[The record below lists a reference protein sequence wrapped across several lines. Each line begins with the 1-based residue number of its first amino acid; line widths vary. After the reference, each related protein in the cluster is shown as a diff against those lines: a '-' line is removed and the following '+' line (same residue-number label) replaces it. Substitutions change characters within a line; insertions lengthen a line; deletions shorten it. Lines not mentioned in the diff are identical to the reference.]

1 MVFQF
6 LMLQINK
13 KIINKFLITSVLL
26 FINGL
31 FCVKYFERFTTL
43 YPLVTLLLL
52 CIQLGVLYFSFYDKC
67 TLKQQKII
75 MYLLLFLAVIGS
87 LFVFRKIHISSLNVD
102 RWSVIYSFWE
112 AFFNGDYPYFAK
124 SHMNNPPGPMPIYF
138 VIALPFYL
146 INEIGWMPLVAVF
159 IGVVFINKRIK
170 NPNSQLVFILF
181 MFTFMGFYWELLS
194 RSTILL
200 NSFLVLIVLL
210 YSEKSIARQNYS
222 FYLSALLTGVI
233 LSTRMVF
240 IMPFLSLG
248 IMALLS
254 KRISFPK
261 LLSWT
266 ALALFA
272 FALTLLPFYIG
283 FQESFFVMNPF
294 KVQSGFLLPSIYN
307 YLFILISIVLSLFFY
322 NQLSLLLL
330 SGYSLFISIFIYFVY
345 HLIHSGLQGAYFQSG
360 ADISYFLFC
369 VPFLLIHFLIE
380 KKIKI

>member
-1 MVFQF
+1 
-6 LMLQINK
+6 MLQINK

-31 FCVKYFERFTTL
+31 FCVKYFERFTNL

-52 CIQLGVLYFSFYDKC
+52 CIQVGVLYFSFYDKC

-75 MYLLLFLAVIGS
+75 MYLLLILAVIGS

-159 IGVVFINKRIK
+159 IGVLFINKLVK
-170 NPNSQLVFILF
+170 NPTSQLVFILF

-222 FYLSALLTGVI
+222 FYLSAFLTGVI

-240 IMPFLSLG
+240 VMPFLSLG
-248 IMALLS
+248 IMTLLS
-254 KRISFPK
+254 KKVSFPR

-272 FALTLLPFYIG
+272 FALTFLPFYIG

-345 HLIHSGLQGAYFQSG
+345 HLMHSGLQGAYFQSG

-369 VPFLLIHFLIE
+369 VPFLLMHFLIE

>member
-1 MVFQF
+1 
-6 LMLQINK
+6 MLQINK

-31 FCVKYFERFTTL
+31 FCVKYFERFTNL

-52 CIQLGVLYFSFYDKC
+52 CIQVGVLYFSFYDKC

-75 MYLLLFLAVIGS
+75 IYLLLILAVIGS
-87 LFVFRKIHISSLNVD
+87 FFVFRKIHISSLNVD

-159 IGVVFINKRIK
+159 IGVIFINKLVK
-170 NPNSQLVFILF
+170 NPTSQLVFILF

-248 IMALLS
+248 IMTLLS
-254 KRISFPK
+254 KKVSFPR

-272 FALTLLPFYIG
+272 FALTFLPFYIG

-345 HLIHSGLQGAYFQSG
+345 HLMHSGLQGAYFQSG

-369 VPFLLIHFLIE
+369 VPFLLMHFLIE

>member
-1 MVFQF
+1 
-6 LMLQINK
+6 MLQINK

-31 FCVKYFERFTTL
+31 FCVKYFERFTNL

-52 CIQLGVLYFSFYDKC
+52 CIQVGVLYFSFYDKC

-75 MYLLLFLAVIGS
+75 IYLLLILAVIGS

-159 IGVVFINKRIK
+159 IGVIFINKLVK
-170 NPNSQLVFILF
+170 NPISQLVFILF
-181 MFTFMGFYWELLS
+181 MFTFIGFYWELLS

-210 YSEKSIARQNYS
+210 YSEKSITRQNYS

-248 IMALLS
+248 IMTLLS
-254 KRISFPK
+254 KKVSFPR

-272 FALTLLPFYIG
+272 FALTFLPFYIG

-369 VPFLLIHFLIE
+369 VPFLLMHFLIE

>member
-1 MVFQF
+1 
-6 LMLQINK
+6 MLQINK

-31 FCVKYFERFTTL
+31 FCVKYFERFTNL
-43 YPLVTLLLL
+43 YPLFTLLLL
-52 CIQLGVLYFSFYDKC
+52 CIQVGVLYFSFYDKC

-75 MYLLLFLAVIGS
+75 IYLLLILAVIGS

-159 IGVVFINKRIK
+159 IGVVLINKLVK
-170 NPNSQLVFILF
+170 NPTSHLVFILF

-254 KRISFPK
+254 KKVSFLR

-272 FALTLLPFYIG
+272 FALTFLPFYIG

-307 YLFILISIVLSLFFY
+307 YLFILISIVLSLVFY

-345 HLIHSGLQGAYFQSG
+345 HLIHSGLQSAYFQSG

>member
-1 MVFQF
+1 
-6 LMLQINK
+6 MLHYNK
-13 KIINKFLITSVLL
+13 ETVNKILITSALL
-26 FINGL
+26 FINAL
-31 FCVKYFERFTTL
+31 FCIKYFERFTSL
-43 YPLVTLLLL
+43 FPVITLLLL
-52 CIQLGVLYFSFYDKC
+52 LIQCGLLYLPFYNKIDI
-67 TLKQQKII
+67 KQQNKII
-75 MYLLLFLAVIGS
+75 YLLLILSVLCSF
-87 LFVFRKIHISSLNVD
+87 FVFRIIHISSLNVD

-112 AFFNGDYPYFAK
+112 AFLNGDYPYFAK

-159 IGVVFINKRIK
+159 IGVIFINKQIK
-170 NPNSQLVFILF
+170 NPTSQLIFILF
-181 MFTFMGFYWELLS
+181 MLTFMGFYWELLS

-248 IMALLS
+248 IMTLFS
-254 KRISFPK
+254 KKVSFPR
-261 LLSWT
+261 LLIWT

-272 FALTLLPFYIG
+272 FTLTFLPFYIG

-307 YLFILISIVLSLFFY
+307 YLFILVSIVLSLFFY

-345 HLIHSGLQGAYFQSG
+345 HLMHSGLQGAYFQSG

-369 VPFLLIHFLIE
+369 VPFLLMHFLIE

>member
-1 MVFQF
+1 
-6 LMLQINK
+6 MLQINK

-43 YPLVTLLLL
+43 YPFVTLLLL
-52 CIQLGVLYFSFYDKC
+52 CIQVGVLYFSFYDKC

-87 LFVFRKIHISSLNVD
+87 LFIFRKIHISSLNVD
-102 RWSVIYSFWE
+102 RWSVIDSFWE

-159 IGVVFINKRIK
+159 IGVVLINKLVK
-170 NPNSQLVFILF
+170 NPTSQLVFIIF
-181 MFTFMGFYWELLS
+181 MFTFMGFYWEILS

-254 KRISFPK
+254 KKVSFLR

-272 FALTLLPFYIG
+272 FALTFLPFYIG

-307 YLFILISIVLSLFFY
+307 YLFILISIVLSLVFY

>member
-1 MVFQF
+1 
-6 LMLQINK
+6 MLDYNK
-13 KIINKFLITSVLL
+13 ETVNKVLITSALL
-26 FINGL
+26 FINAL
-31 FCVKYFERFTTL
+31 FCVKYFERYTSFYPIITL
-43 YPLVTLLLL
+43 FLLL
-52 CIQLGVLYFSFYDKC
+52 IQVGVLYFTFYNKC

-75 MYLLLFLAVIGS
+75 ISLMLILAVLGS

-112 AFFNGDYPYFAK
+112 AFLNGDYPYFSR

-146 INEIGWMPLVAVF
+146 INEIGWMPLVAIF
-159 IGVVFINKRIK
+159 IGVVFISNQIK
-170 NPNSQLVFILF
+170 NLTSKLIFVLF

-210 YSEKSIARQNYS
+210 YSEKSITRQNYS

-240 IMPFLSLG
+240 VMPFLSLG

-254 KRISFPK
+254 KKVSFLR
-261 LLSWT
+261 LLIWT

-272 FALTLLPFYIG
+272 FALTFLPFYIG
-283 FQESFFVMNPF
+283 FKESFFIMNPF

-307 YLFILISIVLSLFFY
+307 YVFILISIVLSLFFY
-322 NQLSLLLL
+322 NKLSLLLL

-345 HLIHSGLQGAYFQSG
+345 HLMHSGLQGAYFQSG

-369 VPFLLIHFLIE
+369 VPFLLMQFLIE

>member
-1 MVFQF
+1 
-6 LMLQINK
+6 MLQINK

-31 FCVKYFERFTTL
+31 FCVKYFERFTNL

-52 CIQLGVLYFSFYDKC
+52 CIQVGVLYFSFYDKC

-75 MYLLLFLAVIGS
+75 MYLLLILAVIGS
-87 LFVFRKIHISSLNVD
+87 FFVFRKIHISSLNVD

-159 IGVVFINKRIK
+159 IGVIFINKLIK
-170 NPNSQLVFILF
+170 NPTSQLVFILF

-248 IMALLS
+248 IMTLLS
-254 KRISFPK
+254 KKVSFPR

-272 FALTLLPFYIG
+272 FALTFLPFYIG

-307 YLFILISIVLSLFFY
+307 YLFIFISIVLSLFFY

-345 HLIHSGLQGAYFQSG
+345 HLMHSGLQGAYFQSG

-369 VPFLLIHFLIE
+369 VPFLLMHFLIE

>member
-1 MVFQF
+1 
-6 LMLQINK
+6 MLQINK

-31 FCVKYFERFTTL
+31 FCVKYFERFTNL

-52 CIQLGVLYFSFYDKC
+52 CIQVGVLYFSFYDKC

-75 MYLLLFLAVIGS
+75 MYLLLILAVIGS
-87 LFVFRKIHISSLNVD
+87 FFVFRKIHISSLNVD

-159 IGVVFINKRIK
+159 IGVIFINKLVK
-170 NPNSQLVFILF
+170 NPTSQLVFILF

-240 IMPFLSLG
+240 VMPFLSLG
-248 IMALLS
+248 IMTLLS
-254 KRISFPK
+254 KKVSFPR

-266 ALALFA
+266 TLALFA
-272 FALTLLPFYIG
+272 FALTFLPFYIG

-345 HLIHSGLQGAYFQSG
+345 HLMHSGLQGAYFQSG

-369 VPFLLIHFLIE
+369 VPFLLMHFLIE

>member
-1 MVFQF
+1 
-6 LMLQINK
+6 MLQINK

-31 FCVKYFERFTTL
+31 FCVKYFERFTNL

-52 CIQLGVLYFSFYDKC
+52 CIQVGVLYFSFYDKC

-75 MYLLLFLAVIGS
+75 MYLLLILAVIGS
-87 LFVFRKIHISSLNVD
+87 FFVFRKIHISSLNVD

-159 IGVVFINKRIK
+159 IGVIFINKLVK
-170 NPNSQLVFILF
+170 NPTSQLVFILF

-248 IMALLS
+248 IMTLLS
-254 KRISFPK
+254 KKVSFPR

-272 FALTLLPFYIG
+272 FALTFLPFYIG

-345 HLIHSGLQGAYFQSG
+345 HLMHSGLQGAYFQSG

-369 VPFLLIHFLIE
+369 VPFLLMHFLIDL
-380 KKIKI
+380 KLLFYQF

>member
-1 MVFQF
+1 
-6 LMLQINK
+6 MLQINK

-31 FCVKYFERFTTL
+31 FCVKYFERFTNL

-52 CIQLGVLYFSFYDKC
+52 CIQVGVLYFSFYDKC

-87 LFVFRKIHISSLNVD
+87 FFVFRKIHISSLNVD

-159 IGVVFINKRIK
+159 IGVLFINKLVK
-170 NPNSQLVFILF
+170 NPTSQLVFILF

-222 FYLSALLTGVI
+222 FYLSAFLTGVI

-248 IMALLS
+248 IMTLLS
-254 KRISFPK
+254 KKVSFLR

-272 FALTLLPFYIG
+272 FALTFLPFYIG

-345 HLIHSGLQGAYFQSG
+345 HLMHSGLQGAYFQSG

-369 VPFLLIHFLIE
+369 VPFLLMHFLIE

>member
-1 MVFQF
+1 
-6 LMLQINK
+6 MLQINK

-31 FCVKYFERFTTL
+31 FCVKYFERFTNL

-52 CIQLGVLYFSFYDKC
+52 CIQVGVLYFSFYDKC

-75 MYLLLFLAVIGS
+75 MYLLLILAVIGS
-87 LFVFRKIHISSLNVD
+87 LFVFRKIYISSLNVD

-112 AFFNGDYPYFAK
+112 AFFKGDYPYFAK

-159 IGVVFINKRIK
+159 IGVLFINKLVQ
-170 NPNSQLVFILF
+170 NPTSQLVFILF

-248 IMALLS
+248 IMTLLS
-254 KRISFPK
+254 KKVSFSR
-261 LLSWT
+261 LFSWT

-272 FALTLLPFYIG
+272 FALTFLPFYIG

-345 HLIHSGLQGAYFQSG
+345 HLMHSGLQGAYFQSG

-369 VPFLLIHFLIE
+369 VPFLLMHFLIE

>member
-1 MVFQF
+1 
-6 LMLQINK
+6 MLQINK

-31 FCVKYFERFTTL
+31 FCVKYFERFTNL

-52 CIQLGVLYFSFYDKC
+52 CIQVGVLYFSFYDKC

-75 MYLLLFLAVIGS
+75 MYLLLILAVIGS

-159 IGVVFINKRIK
+159 IGVIFINKLVK
-170 NPNSQLVFILF
+170 NPTSQLVFILF

-248 IMALLS
+248 IMTLLS
-254 KRISFPK
+254 KKVSFPR

-272 FALTLLPFYIG
+272 FALTFLPFYIG

-307 YLFILISIVLSLFFY
+307 YLFIFISIVLSLFFY

-345 HLIHSGLQGAYFQSG
+345 HLMYSGLQGAYFQSG

-369 VPFLLIHFLIE
+369 VPFLLMHFLIE

>member
-1 MVFQF
+1 
-6 LMLQINK
+6 MLQINK

-31 FCVKYFERFTTL
+31 FCVKYFERFTNL

-52 CIQLGVLYFSFYDKC
+52 CIQVGVLYFSFYDKC

-75 MYLLLFLAVIGS
+75 MYLLLILAVIGS

-159 IGVVFINKRIK
+159 IGVIFINKLVK
-170 NPNSQLVFILF
+170 NPTSQLVFILF

-248 IMALLS
+248 IMTLLS
-254 KRISFPK
+254 KKVSFPR

-272 FALTLLPFYIG
+272 FALTFLPFYIG

-345 HLIHSGLQGAYFQSG
+345 HLMHSGLQGAYFQSG

-369 VPFLLIHFLIE
+369 VPFLLMHFLIE

>member
-1 MVFQF
+1 
-6 LMLQINK
+6 MLQINK

-31 FCVKYFERFTTL
+31 FCVKYFERFTNL

-52 CIQLGVLYFSFYDKC
+52 CIQVGVLYFSFYDKC

-75 MYLLLFLAVIGS
+75 MYLLLILAVIGS
-87 LFVFRKIHISSLNVD
+87 FFVFRKIHISSLNVD

-159 IGVVFINKRIK
+159 IGVIFINKLVK
-170 NPNSQLVFILF
+170 NPTSQLVFILF

-248 IMALLS
+248 IMTLLS
-254 KRISFPK
+254 KKVSFPR

-272 FALTLLPFYIG
+272 FALTFLPFYIG

-307 YLFILISIVLSLFFY
+307 YLFIFISIVLSLFFY

-345 HLIHSGLQGAYFQSG
+345 HLMHSGLQGAYFQSG

-369 VPFLLIHFLIE
+369 VPFLLMHFLIE

>member
-1 MVFQF
+1 
-6 LMLQINK
+6 MLQINK

-31 FCVKYFERFTTL
+31 FCVKYFERFTNL

-52 CIQLGVLYFSFYDKC
+52 CIQVGVLYFSFYDKC

-87 LFVFRKIHISSLNVD
+87 FFVFRKIHISSLNVD

-159 IGVVFINKRIK
+159 IGVLFINKLVK
-170 NPNSQLVFILF
+170 NPTSQLVFILF

-222 FYLSALLTGVI
+222 FYLSAFLTGVI

-240 IMPFLSLG
+240 VMPFLSLG
-248 IMALLS
+248 IMTLLS
-254 KRISFPK
+254 KKVSFLR

-272 FALTLLPFYIG
+272 FALTFLPFYIG

-345 HLIHSGLQGAYFQSG
+345 HLMHSGLQGAYFQSG

-369 VPFLLIHFLIE
+369 VPFLLMHFLIE

>member
-1 MVFQF
+1 
-6 LMLQINK
+6 MLHYNK
-13 KIINKFLITSVLL
+13 ETVNKVLITSALL
-26 FINGL
+26 FINAL
-31 FCVKYFERFTTL
+31 FCVKYFERYTTL
-43 YPLVTLLLL
+43 YPLVTAFLLSL
-52 CIQLGVLYFSFYDKC
+52 QVGVLYFSFYGKC

-75 MYLLLFLAVIGS
+75 MYLLLILAVIGS

-146 INEIGWMPLVAVF
+146 INEIGWMPLVAVL
-159 IGVVFINKRIK
+159 IGVLFVNKQIK

-240 IMPFLSLG
+240 VMPFLSLG
-248 IMALLS
+248 IMTLLS
-254 KRISFPK
+254 KKVPFSRLF
-261 LLSWT
+261 SWT

-272 FALTLLPFYIG
+272 FALTFLPFYIG

-345 HLIHSGLQGAYFQSG
+345 HLMHSGLQGAYFQSG

-369 VPFLLIHFLIE
+369 VPFLLLHFLIE
-380 KKIKI
+380 KKVNN

>member
-1 MVFQF
+1 
-6 LMLQINK
+6 MLQINK

-75 MYLLLFLAVIGS
+75 MYLLLILAVIGS
-87 LFVFRKIHISSLNVD
+87 LFIFRKIHISSLNVD

-210 YSEKSIARQNYS
+210 YSEKSIARKNYS

-254 KRISFPK
+254 KKVSFLR
-261 LLSWT
+261 LLSFT

-272 FALTLLPFYIG
+272 FALTFLPFYIG

>member
-1 MVFQF
+1 
-6 LMLQINK
+6 MLQINK

-31 FCVKYFERFTTL
+31 FCVKYFERFTNL

-52 CIQLGVLYFSFYDKC
+52 CIQVGVLYFSFYDKC

-75 MYLLLFLAVIGS
+75 IYLLLILAVIGS

-159 IGVVFINKRIK
+159 IGVIFINKLVK
-170 NPNSQLVFILF
+170 NPTSQLVFILF

-248 IMALLS
+248 IMTLLS
-254 KRISFPK
+254 KKVSFPR

-272 FALTLLPFYIG
+272 FALTFLPFYIG

-345 HLIHSGLQGAYFQSG
+345 HLMHSGLQGAYFQSG

-369 VPFLLIHFLIE
+369 VPFLLMHFLIE

>member
-1 MVFQF
+1 M
-6 LMLQINK
+6 
-13 KIINKFLITSVLL
+13 ITSALL

-43 YPLVTLLLL
+43 YPLVTILLL
-52 CIQLGVLYFSFYDKC
+52 CIQLGVLYFSFYDKI

-75 MYLLLFLAVIGS
+75 MYLLLLLSVIGS
-87 LFVFRKIHISSLNVD
+87 MFVFYKINITSLNVD

-146 INEIGWMPLVAVF
+146 INEIGWMPLLAVF
-159 IGVVFINKRIK
+159 VGVLFINKLIK
-170 NPNSQLVFILF
+170 NLTSQLVFILF

-200 NSFLVLIVLL
+200 NSILVMIVLL
-210 YSEKSIARQNYS
+210 YSEKSVSRQNYS
-222 FYLSALLTGVI
+222 FYLSALLSGVV

-248 IMALLS
+248 IMTLLS
-254 KRISFPK
+254 KKVSFHR
-261 LLSWT
+261 LLSWS
-266 ALALFA
+266 ALALIAFA
-272 FALTLLPFYIG
+272 FTFLPFYIG

-307 YLFILISIVLSLFFY
+307 YLFLLIAIVLSLFFY

-345 HLIHSGLQGAYFQSG
+345 HIVHSGFQRAFFQSG

-369 VPFLLIHFLIE
+369 VPFLIMHFLIE